1 MENITSFA
9 RRRKGE
15 KARKEGSWIDERIE
29 KMENV
34 NCFEN
39 LEIWKEAMKL
49 SVEIYEVMKNCKDF
63 EFKDQTQRAAVSVP
77 SNIAEG
83 FERQTNKEFVYF
95 LYIAK
100 GSCDEVRTQLYLAK
114 ALKYIEN
121 EKTNEL
127 IERAKTL
134 SRKIQNFIKTKRT

>member
-1 MENITSFA
+1 
-9 RRRKGE
+9 
-15 KARKEGSWIDERIE
+15 
-29 KMENV
+29 MENV

-49 SVEIYEVMKNCKDF
+49 SVEIYEVVKNCKDF
-63 EFKDQTQRAAVSVP
+63 GFKDQIQRAAVSVP

-83 FERQTNKEFVYF
+83 FERQTNKEFIYF
-95 LYIAK
+95 LYVAK
-100 GSCDEVRTQLYLAK
+100 GSCGEMRTQLYLAK

-127 IERAKTL
+127 IERTRVL
-134 SRKIQNFIKTKRT
+134 SKKTKILSKQNVPNPFAPLCL

>member
-1 MENITSFA
+1 
-9 RRRKGE
+9 
-15 KARKEGSWIDERIE
+15 
-29 KMENV
+29 MENV

-49 SVEIYEVMKNCKDF
+49 SVEVYEVIKNCKDF
-63 EFKDQTQRAAVSVP
+63 GFKDQIQRAAVSVP

-100 GSCDEVRTQLYLAK
+100 GSCGEVRTQLYLAK
-114 ALKYIEN
+114 VLKYIDN

-134 SRKIQNFIKTKRT
+134 SRKIQNFIKTKRP